1 MDTHTTRVYGLKV
14 AEHLLKVRGSSADGS
29 EINREK
35 DQALAA
41 MGESVLS
48 ALALE
53 SLLELIGCVVADL
66 LVQSKNENSVVIS
79 SAPCGWKDSRFS
91 EGFSF
96 LKGVNKRHFKS
107 VWGLQA
113 SVNDAECALRGFLK
127 KCV

>member
-1 MDTHTTRVYGLKV
+1 MRQVLDTHTTRVYGLKV
-14 AEHLLKVRGSSADGS
+14 AEHLLKVRGSSEDGS

-79 SAPCGWKDSRFS
+79 SAPCGLKDREVLLTFCSA
-91 EGFSF
+91 
-96 LKGVNKRHFKS
+96 
-107 VWGLQA
+107 GLVKVSA
-113 SVNDAECALRGFLK
+113 F
-127 KCV
+127 